1 MKIKD
6 TLKLEVGDI
15 LYRVDPRKL
24 SIKIFRISSP
34 DEIYNFTATTH
45 ENFSIECEKKR
56 FQLPATGK
64 VSFPFEFKGLLYFL
78 CEGDAND
85 YIKTQIGQ

>member
-6 TLKLEVGDI
+6 ALKVGDI

-24 SIKIFRISSP
+24 SVKVFKIDNP
-34 DEIYNFTATTH
+34 EEVYNYATTTY

-56 FQLPATGK
+56 FKIPFDK
-64 VSFPFEFKGLLYFL
+64 FPFEFRGLWYFL
-78 CEGDAND
+78 TEDDANNF
-85 YIKTQIGQ
+85 IRTQIGM